1 MKSERAHEE
10 VRGRSGEEERVDAVE
25 DAAVRHRRCLDRPES
40 LAQSA
45 PKEIPGVAGST
56 GGIGPAGPTSVSA
69 NAGNLAKLGTD
80 NLLLVPAVHTLP
92 ITIQPASGTAATL
105 TLNKAAA
112 GVVDALYGSTNG
124 KTRWELDLGDN
135 TAEGGSN
142 AGSNFALNAYNDA
155 GTLLGSVMT
164 SARATQVA
172 SFAQKIVQGSDTR
185 WKANSSP
192 ITDAVATV
200 QPLNGVYYTI
210 VGDPTDATH
219 IGLLAQD
226 VQAVLPE
233 VVVDTGTQTLYGTTY
248 DNALGV
254 SYTDLVALL
263 IEAIKDLAAP
273 MPSCSVYQ
281 NATQAITKN
290 TPTNVMYDTVEHDL
304 TSAFDVTNSRFQPTV
319 AGYYQINCGCGLQAG
334 SVSSYNSIYV
344 NGAEYKRSNHQR
356 RSQHAAI
363 DAGLSER
370 HDGLCRGLGFQR
382 REFQHGDRRRSDLVQ
397 RGAGAARPQRR
408 QSVKLP
414 EADVVI

>member
-1 MKSERAHEE
+1 MT
-10 VRGRSGEEERVDAVE
+10 GPTGAVG
-25 DAAVRHRRCLDRPES
+25 AT
-40 LAQSA
+40 
-45 PKEIPGVAGST
+45 GST
-56 GGIGPAGPTSVSA
+56 GATGPAGPTSVSA

-92 ITIQPASGTAATL
+92 ITIQPASGAASL
-105 TLNKAAA
+105 TLNKSAA
-112 GVVDALYGSTNG
+112 GVMDAIYGSTNG
-124 KTRWELDLGDN
+124 KTRWEMDLGDN
-135 TAEGGSN
+135 AAEGGSN

-172 SFAQKIVQGSDTR
+172 SFAQKIVNGSDTR
-185 WKANSSP
+185 WKQDSSP

-200 QPLNGVYYTI
+200 QALNGVNYTI
-210 VGDPTDATH
+210 VGDPTGATH

-281 NATQAITKN
+281 TATQAIAKN

-304 TSAFDVTNSRFQPTV
+304 TSAFDVTNSRFQPQI

-344 NGAEYKRSNHQR
+344 NGAEYKRSTTSDGPNTR
-356 RSQHAAI
+356 LSTLVYLNGTTDYAEGWVFSAGNFSTATGTVLTSFSAA
-363 DAGLSER
+363 
-370 HDGLCRGLGFQR
+370 
-382 REFQHGDRRRSDLVQ
+382 LVQ
-397 RGAGAARPQRR
+397 RDRSGGNP
-408 QSVKLP
+408 
-414 EADVVI
+414 